1 MFLVNSCLGL
11 FSVTCSRRHPLSRSY
26 GVILQSSLT
35 MILSPV
41 LGFSPRLPVSV
52 CGTGASIHLA
62 TFLASVNSSA
72 SLLVFTPRHRP
83 ALTTCVLNYMPAS
96 RFGHGFPSPC
106 SDYPPVSLL
115 HYQYRRYRNIYLL
128 FISYDFRPHLSS
140 RLTLGGQTFPRKP

>member
-1 MFLVNSCLGL
+1 MLGPLFCDLLAQAPLIPKLRGHFAEFLNNDS
-11 FSVTCSRRHPLSRSY
+11 
-26 GVILQSSLT
+26 
-35 MILSPV
+35 
-41 LGFSPRLPVSV
+41 
-52 CGTGASIHLA
+52 
-62 TFLASVNSSA
+62 LASLRIFSS
-72 SLLVFTPRHRP
+72 S
-83 ALTTCVLNYMPAS
+83 TCVGLRYGRLYPFSNFSRQREFICFVTSFHSPSSPSLMTRVLHYVPAS